1 MKQSPKLSQLLK
13 ILPFVTIW
21 MRLEGIMLSTVRRR
35 ETDMC
40 DLTYMWDLKK
50 SDSKKQNT
58 LVVVRG

>member
-1 MKQSPKLSQLLK
+1 
-13 ILPFVTIW
+13 
-21 MRLEGIMLSTVRRR
+21 MLSTIRRR